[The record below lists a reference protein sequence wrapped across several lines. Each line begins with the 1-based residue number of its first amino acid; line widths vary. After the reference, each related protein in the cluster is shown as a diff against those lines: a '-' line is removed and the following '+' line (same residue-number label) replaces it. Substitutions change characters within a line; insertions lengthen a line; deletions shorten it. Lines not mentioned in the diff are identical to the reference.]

1 LEGKLT
7 LEQKIAAL
15 KALRGQHDQT
25 MRTEAIKIEHGTKM
39 IKGKMI
45 KGMTP
50 TARDLEAR
58 IKRLEDDLHSGRM
71 DAATDD

>member
-1 LEGKLT
+1 MT
-7 LEQKIAAL
+7 LEQKIIAL

-25 MRTEAIKIEHGTKM
+25 MRTEAIKIEHGT
-39 IKGKMI
+39 KMI